1 MSGSRMA
8 QDKICVEVMLPHHA
22 EQLASMKAK
31 SNSQDHYDRLRAAF
45 QTDKLWPEGTTI
57 RYGFLGTGNQIP
69 RTSIADLE
77 DARTHGGSVRPL
89 DPLQKKLEGVPV
101 TDAIRRI
108 IKERI
113 QPIVGLKFVYV
124 DNPKHANV
132 RIAFDPDG
140 GAWSLVGTDCLHVK
154 SKPTMNLGWYD
165 VGTVLHEFGH
175 VLGMVHEHQN
185 PKGDDGHPNPIDW
198 NDPKVYAWAAQT
210 QGWDKQTTEK
220 NILSKY
226 ANDQINGSE
235 FDPLSMMLYFFP
247 KSLTL
252 NNEGTHQNLRMSGT
266 DVLWINKMY
275 PRSPETPQVFY
286 QKTYGISLPEALAAG
301 KAAHTENSSSGGG
314 ISKKMLLIIIG
325 SVVGVI
331 AIGGFAW
338 WFMKRYKRTG
348 GRYGT

>member
-1 MSGSRMA
+1 MSSSQMA
-8 QDKICVEVMLPHHA
+8 QDRICVEKLLPHH
-22 EQLASMKAK
+22 EKQLARMKAS
-31 SNSQDHYDRLRAAF
+31 SNSQYHYDRLRAAF

-69 RTSIADLE
+69 RTSTADLE
-77 DARTHGGSVRPL
+77 DARTHGGVVLKL

-108 IKERI
+108 VKERV
-113 QPIVGLKFVYV
+113 QPLVGLKFVYV
-124 DNPKHANV
+124 DNPQHANV
-132 RIAFDPDG
+132 RISFDPDG

-198 NDPKVYAWAAQT
+198 NDSKVYAWASQT

-226 ANDQINGSE
+226 ANNQINGSE
-235 FDPLSMMLYFFP
+235 FDPLSIMLYFFP

-252 NNEGTHQNLRMSGT
+252 DNEGTHQNLRLSGA
-266 DVLWINKMY
+266 DALWINKMY
-275 PRSPETPQVFY
+275 PRSSETPQVFY
-286 QKTYGISLPEALAAG
+286 QKTYGEPLATALAEG
-301 KAAHTENSSSGGG
+301 VAAQKSSTGV
-314 ISKKMLLIIIG
+314 SKRTMIILVSIVLGLIMTG
-325 SVVGVI
+325 
-331 AIGGFAW
+331 AFAW
-338 WFMKRYKRTG
+338 WFMKRYRRKIWELTKK
-348 GRYGT
+348 